1 VTVRELRVPGD
12 KSISHRALIVAALS
26 PGASRIRGILR
37 SGDVASTAAVLRMLG
52 ADVGPL
58 SDEMVVRGR
67 ALRALE
73 ASDAPLD
80 CGNSGTTARLVAG
93 VVAAHRFTSRFIGD
107 ASLSRRPMR
116 RVAAPL
122 SAMGARIAL
131 EHSDGLPMVIH
142 GGDLVPLDWSS
153 PIASAQVKSAVL
165 FAGLVGGVRVSVR
178 EPSPSRD
185 HTERMLRSLA
195 VPVRTDGAFTELEPI
210 DELPP
215 LDLSVPGDPSS
226 AAFFAAWA
234 ALARAELRLSDVA
247 LNPTRSGFLHAL
259 RRMGASVSQSESG
272 EAGGESV
279 GDVVVSGG
287 ELSAITVDAED
298 VPSLIDE
305 LPLLAC
311 VAARAAGTTTI
322 RGAAE
327 LRVKESDRIAATISN
342 LRAIGVD
349 CEELPDGM
357 RITGST
363 SPLRGAVRTFG
374 DHRLAMAFGVLG
386 ALPDSELVLDDRD
399 CVDVS
404 YPGFFEDLVN
414 VAS

>member
-1 VTVRELRVPGD
+1 MTVRDLRVPGD

-26 PGASRIRGILR
+26 PGTSRIRGILC

-67 ALRALE
+67 ALRELQ
-73 ASDAPLD
+73 ASAAPLD

-93 VVAAHRFTSRFIGD
+93 VAAAHRFTSRFIGD

-116 RVAAPL
+116 RVTAPL

-131 EHSDGLPMVIH
+131 ERSDGLPMVIH
-142 GGDLVPLDWSS
+142 GGDLVPIEWSS

-195 VPVRTDGAFTELEPI
+195 VPVRSDGAFTELEPI

-215 LDLSVPGDPSS
+215 LDLSVPADPSS

-234 ALARAELRLSDVA
+234 ALARTELRLPGVA

-259 RRMGASVSQSESG
+259 RRMGASVSQAESG

-305 LPLLAC
+305 LPLLGC

-342 LRAIGVD
+342 LRAIGVE

-357 RITGST
+357 RITGSA
-363 SPLRGAVRTFG
+363 SPLRGSVRTFG

-386 ALPDSELVLDDRD
+386 ALPDAELVLDDRD

-404 YPGFFEDLVN
+404 YPGFFEDLRN